1 MVFFL
6 NYLQNKEIGN
16 IYDASQVK
24 PNRLLI
30 WLVLVLP
37 KLYSG
42 YSVRLICLT
51 LLRLVPSFIYVTNF
65 PYEKMINFL
74 FVITETTFNPHHNRS
89 IHPHQRTLLRSPW
102 NRFQTC
108 LFSPKKSEDSFLA
121 HFFNSFQELFL
132 CMSPPVIFSYKV

>member
-1 MVFFL
+1 MVKSTLKKNNFVSKFHF
-6 NYLQNKEIGN
+6 N
-16 IYDASQVK
+16 
-24 PNRLLI
+24 
-30 WLVLVLP
+30 
-37 KLYSG
+37 YSG

-108 LFSPKKSEDSFLA
+108 LFSPKKSEDSVLA
-121 HFFNSFQELFL
+121 HFFNSFQKLFL
-132 CMSPPVIFSYKV
+132 CMSVSETYTLSTLH